1 MTGDRDEARV
11 SPTDEAA
18 ANDASRTRQR
28 RKRKWD
34 QPAEQ
39 LVAAGV
45 SLPRLLP
52 LANTMNLPAATV
64 APLFQTLSSLPQ
76 QTTSVPLVVNQPKIQ
91 DELTIAREIVIN
103 DAEASLRHKLTKRS
117 TQEEIQRSTGAVVIT
132 RGKYRL
138 PNAPLDGEKPLYL
151 HISAAANLKET
162 AERILAVDR
171 AAAMIEEM
179 MKQKTNSHV
188 GLVGFQ
194 TKMLSTCV
202 YLGFEADPSSN
213 VAARIR
219 GPNVYICIILSH
231 SMNSK
236 DSNVEALSDI
246 SVQPGEIFFCAVGG
260 WLSYMQDQ
268 YINHI
273 MNETGATVVL
283 RGRGS
288 GSLENQHGEEALQPL
303 HLLLSSSNPKS
314 IDDAKRLAENL
325 MDTISVEFGAS
336 RVSSS
341 KVYGAV
347 PPPQQL
353 LSGAPSSENE
363 QKPNL
368 SSTYGLMPSLPIIPP
383 PNAVNTFSV
392 PPATTP
398 YPQFPVFQPPGIPN
412 GGHLRPSPVSYVQP
426 VAGGTSYSGYA
437 GIYPQATPLQQVAQV
452 LKQSVSPVI
461 STVPPTLLTA
471 TSSSKPSD
479 ISSKEKERRP
489 SQKRKF
495 QELPAD
501 SKVPA
506 KSKEHLELAAAG
518 EVAPKN
524 IIVEPSAT
532 GVRSSPR
539 SVMPPPPPKTIPT
552 PPSKTVSP
560 LSSRIMPPP
569 PPRFTPSTQPPR
581 LQDDCITVKKP
592 NPVPDTLIKL
602 MEYGDDEDDDDE
614 PDETLIVKS

>member
-1 MTGDRDEARV
+1 MTGDGDEARV
-11 SPTDEAA
+11 PPSDEATV
-18 ANDASRTRQR
+18 NDASKTRQR

-45 SLPRLLP
+45 VLPRLFP
-52 LANTMNLPAATV
+52 SGDANTV
-64 APLFQTLSSLPQ
+64 APPLFQTLPHPLPK
-76 QTTSVPLVVNQPKIQ
+76 LIQ

-132 RGKYRL
+132 RGKYRP
-138 PNAPLDGEKPLYL
+138 PNALPDGEKPLYL
-151 HISAAANLKET
+151 HISAAAHLKET
-162 AERILAVDR
+162 TERVLAVDR

-179 MKQKTNSHV
+179 MKQKTNSQV
-188 GLVGFQ
+188 GLVGLQ
-194 TKMLSTCV
+194 TVKMLNTCV

-219 GPNVYICIILSH
+219 GPN
-231 SMNSK
+231 
-236 DSNVEALSDI
+236 
-246 SVQPGEIFFCAVGG
+246 
-260 WLSYMQDQ
+260 DQ

-288 GSLENQHGEEALQPL
+288 GSLENQHSEEAQQPL
-303 HLLLSSSNPKS
+303 HLFLSSSNPKS

-353 LSGAPSSENE
+353 LAGAPNPENA

-368 SSTYGLMPSLPIIPP
+368 SSAYGLMTSLPT
-383 PNAVNTFSV
+383 PNAVYPLPL
-392 PPATTP
+392 PPATTL
-398 YPQFPVFQPPGIPN
+398 YPQFPVLQP
-412 GGHLRPSPVSYVQP
+412 PVSYAQP

-461 STVPPTLLTA
+461 STVPPTLSTA
-471 TSSSKPSD
+471 ASLSMPSD

-489 SQKRKF
+489 PQKRKF

-501 SKVPA
+501 CKVPA
-506 KSKEHLELAAAG
+506 KSKEKPELAMTG

-524 IIVEPSAT
+524 IVESRSN
-532 GVRSSPR
+532 GVRSLPSPR
-539 SVMPPPPPKTIPT
+539 SMMPPPAPKTIPPPPPRAVS
-552 PPSKTVSP
+552 PPS
-560 LSSRIMPPP
+560 SRTMLPP
-569 PPRFTPSTQPPR
+569 PPRFTPSKQPPAPV
-581 LQDDCITVKKP
+581 LQDDQITRKKP
-592 NPVPDTLIKL
+592 IPVPDTLIKL
-602 MEYGDDEDDDDE
+602 MEYGDDEDDDED
-614 PDETLIVKS
+614 

>member
-1 MTGDRDEARV
+1 MTDNGDEEARV
-11 SPTDEAA
+11 PPSDS
-18 ANDASRTRQR
+18 ASRTRQR

-45 SLPRLLP
+45 VLPRLGKVP
-52 LANTMNLPAATV
+52 P
-64 APLFQTLSSLPQ
+64 APLFQTPLPK
-76 QTTSVPLVVNQPKIQ
+76 LIQ
-91 DELTIAREIVIN
+91 DELNIAREIVIN

-132 RGKYRL
+132 RGKFRP
-138 PNAPLDGEKPLYL
+138 PNAPPDGEKPLYL
-151 HISAAANLKET
+151 HISAAAHLKET
-162 AERILAVDR
+162 SERILAVDR

-179 MKQKTNSHV
+179 MKQKTNSQF
-188 GLVGFQ
+188 GLVGSQ
-194 TKMLSTCV
+194 TVKMLNTCV

-219 GPNVYICIILSH
+219 GPN
-231 SMNSK
+231 
-236 DSNVEALSDI
+236 
-246 SVQPGEIFFCAVGG
+246 
-260 WLSYMQDQ
+260 DQ

-288 GSLENQHGEEALQPL
+288 GCLENQHGEEAQQQL
-303 HLLLSSSNPKS
+303 HLLLSSSNSKN

-353 LSGAPSSENE
+353 LAGAPSSETA

-368 SSTYGLMPSLPIIPP
+368 SSSYGLMTP
-383 PNAVNTFSV
+383 PNAVNPFPV
-392 PPATTP
+392 PPATTTL
-398 YPQFPVFQPPGIPN
+398 YPQFPVLQHPPGISN
-412 GGHLRPSPVSYVQP
+412 GGQLRPSPVSYLQP
-426 VAGGTSYSGYA
+426 AAGGTSYSGYA

-471 TSSSKPSD
+471 AALSKPSD
-479 ISSKEKERRP
+479 IPSEETERRP
-489 SQKRKF
+489 PQKRKF

-501 SKVPA
+501 CKVTA
-506 KSKEHLELAAAG
+506 KSKEQPELAMAG

-524 IIVEPSAT
+524 IVEPRSN
-532 GVRSSPR
+532 GVQSLPSPR
-539 SVMPPPPPKTIPT
+539 SMMPPPPPKTIQP
-552 PPSKTVSP
+552 PPSRDVSP
-560 LSSRIMPPP
+560 PSSRTMLPP
-569 PPRFTPSTQPPR
+569 PPRFTPSKQPPAPR
-581 LQDDCITVKKP
+581 LQDDQITIKKP

-602 MEYGDDEDDDDE
+602 MEYGDDEDDDED
-614 PDETLIVKS
+614 

>member
-1 MTGDRDEARV
+1 MTGDRLEARL
-11 SPTDEAA
+11 SPTDEAT

-45 SLPRLLP
+45 ALPRLLP
-52 LANTMNLPAATV
+52 LSNVPAISCLNNTVSASV
-64 APLFQTLSSLPQ
+64 APFFQTLSSLPQ
-76 QTTSVPLVVNQPKIQ
+76 QTTSVPQVNQPKIQ

-138 PNAPLDGEKPLYL
+138 PSAPPDGEKPLYL
-151 HISAAANLKET
+151 HISAAAHLKET

-179 MKQKTNSHV
+179 MKQKTNSQA

-194 TKMLSTCV
+194 TVKMLSTCV

-219 GPNVYICIILSH
+219 GPN
-231 SMNSK
+231 
-236 DSNVEALSDI
+236 
-246 SVQPGEIFFCAVGG
+246 
-260 WLSYMQDQ
+260 DQ

-288 GSLENQHGEEALQPL
+288 GSLENQHSEEALQPL

-353 LSGAPSSENE
+353 LSGAPSADNE
-363 QKPNL
+363 QKPSL
-368 SSTYGLMPSLPIIPP
+368 SSTYGLMTSLPIISP
-383 PNAVNTFSV
+383 PNAVNPFSV
-392 PPATTP
+392 PPATTL
-398 YPQFPVFQPPGIPN
+398 YPQFPVLQPPVISN
-412 GGHLRPSPVSYVQP
+412 GGHLRPSPVNYLQP

-452 LKQSVSPVI
+452 LKQSISPVI

-471 TSSSKPSD
+471 TSLSKPSD
-479 ISSKEKERRP
+479 ISNKEKDRRP
-489 SQKRKF
+489 PQKRKF

-506 KSKEHLELAAAG
+506 KAKQLEIAMAG
-518 EVAPKN
+518 EVTQKN
-524 IIVEPSAT
+524 SIVEPSAN
-532 GVRSSPR
+532 GVRSLPSPR
-539 SVMPPPPPKTIPT
+539 SVMPPPPPKIIPT
-552 PPSKTVSP
+552 
-560 LSSRIMPPP
+560 SSRSMLPP
-569 PPRFTPSTQPPR
+569 PPRFAPSTQPPR
-581 LQDDCITVKKP
+581 LQEDCITVKKP
-592 NPVPDTLIKL
+592 NPVPDTLVKL
-602 MEYGDDEDDDDE
+602 MEYGDDEEDDDD
-614 PDETLIVKS
+614 PDETLIIRS